1 MQEANPAILS
11 IPSFSSKLDPSFDM
25 DVHKYYAEQSSY
37 PSIAMTDPTQVQ
49 SPPYLP
55 NDQEEMPYEKSF
67 LCTVPKCGRAFR
79 TKNSLRKHL
88 ETHTEE
94 ERAMIL
100 SNHYDGDSAEKRKKA
115 GEAEYESYLCR
126 FEDATNRIIRNRYG
140 RGEGDRKGLQLHQK
154 NIHMH
159 NKPYSCPE

>member
-1 MQEANPAILS
+1 MLQLMCRTRARLLQMHKGSMQEANPAILS

-49 SPPYLP
+49 SPSYLP

-126 FEDATNRIIRNRYG
+126 FEG
-140 RGEGDRKGLQLHQK
+140 C
-154 NIHMH
+154 
-159 NKPYSCPE
+159 NKSYNTKQVWERRR